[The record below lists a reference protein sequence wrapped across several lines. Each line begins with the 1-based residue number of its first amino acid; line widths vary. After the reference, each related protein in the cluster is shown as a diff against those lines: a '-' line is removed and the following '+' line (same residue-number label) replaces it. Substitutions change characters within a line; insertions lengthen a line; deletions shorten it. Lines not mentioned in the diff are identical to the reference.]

1 MSEDMNNSVYRQK
14 KIVEILKMLHE
25 GGSFDEAKK
34 IFDDTFSSVDV
45 SEITA
50 AERELISSGLNP
62 MEIQNLCNVHAA
74 VFKGAINPADP
85 NSAEET
91 PGHPVATMKLE
102 NMVLHSLLSDE
113 LLPVLKR
120 WQQSSNGDD
129 AAATPEQE
137 AQSARYLERIQNALK
152 DLATIEKHYQ
162 RKENLLFPLMDKYG
176 ITAPPKVMWGVDD
189 EIRGWIK
196 DASRMVNA
204 DPLPDKYQIEAAI
217 EKVNK
222 EIEEMIFKEEKIML
236 PMVDEVF
243 LPEDWELIASESDDI
258 GYTLIAQPLPW
269 HPSEADIE
277 AAKNRKPSKMAAE
290 LNNMA
295 QSLADQQGLE
305 NKKPS
310 PDAKP
315 TISEAMNDT
324 VDAMTETVAKN
335 HQPDNPIIPPH
346 LQGKLTE
353 KPAADADKEA
363 AATEMR
369 ANIDVNIDL
378 PQAKGSQAAAKP
390 TKPAQPADQPAPADD
405 AAPAGMPESVRK
417 MLAQNAAPAAGAPRR
432 QNKVKTHLEIAAD
445 NTAKVCLPTGDLTIS
460 EIEGLLRVLPLD
472 LTFVDANDIVQ
483 WFSDNGDRVFP
494 RTRAVIG
501 RAVVNC
507 HPPKSMP
514 KVQKILDQFR
524 AGTLDHADFWI
535 NLHGEMFVYIRY
547 FAIRDPEGNYLG
559 CLEVTQDI
567 SEIHELEGEKRL

>member
-1 MSEDMNNSVYRQK
+1 MSEVTNNSVYRQK

-34 IFDDTFSSVDV
+34 IFDATFSSVDV

-50 AERELISSGLNP
+50 AERELIASGLNP

-74 VFKGAINPADP
+74 VFKGSINPAAP
-85 NSAEET
+85 NRAEET
-91 PGHPVATMKLE
+91 PGHPIATMKLE

-120 WQQSSNGDD
+120 WQQSSNTDD
-129 AAATPEQE
+129 AKATAAQE
-137 AQSARYLERIQNALK
+137 AQSARYLERMQTALQ
-152 DLATIEKHYQ
+152 DLTTIEKHYQ

-196 DASRMVNA
+196 DASRMVHA
-204 DPLPDKYQIEAAI
+204 DPLPDKYKIEAAI

-243 LPEDWELIASESDDI
+243 TPDDWGLIASESDDI

-277 AAKNRKPSKMAAE
+277 AAKTRQPSKMAAE

-295 QSLADQQGLE
+295 QTLADQQDLAP
-305 NKKPS
+305 KKPS
-310 PDAKP
+310 SAAKS
-315 TISEAMNDT
+315 TNSAAT
-324 VDAMTETVAKN
+324 TETGAKT
-335 HQPDNPIIPPH
+335 QPAASPHIPAH
-346 LQGKLTE
+346 LQGKI
-353 KPAADADKEA
+353 PAKATTDVDKSTA
-363 AATEMR
+363 ANEMR
-369 ANIDVNIDL
+369 ANIDVTIDL
-378 PQAKGSQAAAKP
+378 PQ
-390 TKPAQPADQPAPADD
+390 TKASQPADKATAANDD
-405 AAPAGMPESVRK
+405 VPAGMPESVRK
-417 MLAQNAAPAAGAPRR
+417 MLAQNAAPATGAPRQR
-432 QNKVKTHLEIAAD
+432 QNKVKTHLEVAAD

-514 KVQKILDQFR
+514 KVQKILDDFR
-524 AGTLDHADFWI
+524 AGNLDHADFWI
-535 NLHGEMFVYIRY
+535 NLHGEIFVYIRY

-567 SEIHELEGEKRL
+567 SEIHELKGEKRL